1 MAMKP
6 VFKFLVATGVC
17 VAANASYAHY
27 NWVANPYLGLEYK
40 LSYSQGK
47 DYWKRLLPTN
57 KPNNNG
63 TLFAGLKFHDCLA
76 GEIGYT
82 KSNKRAKVSDVSGF
96 NMFGHVAP
104 AGSAGRSKQEIKLG
118 YRSWHLDLNGQY
130 PAGDSFAF
138 LGTIGLASTKP
149 KLTITNLGTAAN
161 NSITTISGKSKMI
174 PRLGVGVQYT
184 QGMFGVR
191 SRVMWEGTS
200 RLRFNTGSAQNAYP
214 GMTDKP
220 LKSTYSWTL
229 GAFVRW

>member
-6 VFKFLVATGVC
+6 VFKFLIATGVC
-17 VAANASYAHY
+17 VAANASYANY

-40 LSYSQGK
+40 LSYTQGK

-63 TLFAGLKFHDCLA
+63 TVFAGLKFHDCLA
-76 GEIGYT
+76 GELGYT
-82 KSNKRAKVSDVSGF
+82 KSSKRSKISDNSGF
-96 NMFGHVAP
+96 NMWGNVAP
-104 AGSAGRSKQEIKLG
+104 VGSAGRQKQEIKLS
-118 YRSWHLDLNGQY
+118 YRSWNLDLNGQY

-138 LGTIGLASTKP
+138 LGTIGVASTKP
-149 KLTITNLGTAAN
+149 KLEVVNLGTAAN
-161 NSITTISGKSKMI
+161 SSVRTMSGKSKMI

-200 RLRFNTGSAQNAYP
+200 RVRFNTGSATTAYP

-220 LKSTYSWTL
+220 FKSTYAWTL

>member
-40 LSYSQGK
+40 LSYTQGK

-76 GEIGYT
+76 GEIGFT
-82 KSNKRAKVSDVSGF
+82 KSNKRSKVSDTSGF
-96 NMFGHVAP
+96 NMFGGVENP
-104 AGSAGRSKQEIKLG
+104 GSQQEVKLS

-138 LGTIGLASTKP
+138 LGTVGLASSKP
-149 KLTITNLGTAAN
+149 KLEITNLGNTAN
-161 NSITTISGKSKMI
+161 SSITTISGKSKMI

-200 RLRFNTGSAQNAYP
+200 RLRFNNGSYTGGGSSA
-214 GMTDKP
+214 TDKP
-220 LKSTYSWTL
+220 FKSTYSWTL